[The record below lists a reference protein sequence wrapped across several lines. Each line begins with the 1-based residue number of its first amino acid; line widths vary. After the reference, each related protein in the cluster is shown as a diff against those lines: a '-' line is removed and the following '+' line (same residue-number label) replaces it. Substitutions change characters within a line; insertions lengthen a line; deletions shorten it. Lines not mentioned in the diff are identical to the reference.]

1 MVDRSLPPFRKNL
14 KLDTLSKKDF
24 NKINSFGK
32 KNPDKL
38 FYVIRINY
46 GGGLFSIV
54 LYVLTEIKF
63 AISINAIPIVD
74 MEYFITKYNE
84 GKKIKKTFN
93 SWEYYFYN
101 VSNYNLEEVYQSKN
115 VIINSGVPDKKMPRD
130 WLSDPKIYNYY
141 FKKYIKI
148 KPEFHKISKKIYLKY
163 LSNNNV
169 LGVHFR
175 GKGMYNTPGHPF
187 TPTPKQMLNK
197 VNEFLKKGYD
207 KIFLVTAQKD
217 YLNVFKKKF
226 GKKVF
231 F

>member
-1 MVDRSLPPFRKNL
+1 MINFLKIKIIKLIRKKMV

-141 FKKYIKI
+141 YQII
-148 KPEFHKISKKIYLKY
+148 
-163 LSNNNV
+163 
-169 LGVHFR
+169 
-175 GKGMYNTPGHPF
+175 M
-187 TPTPKQMLNK
+187 
-197 VNEFLKKGYD
+197 
-207 KIFLVTAQKD
+207 FLVSILEVKECTIPLDIHLRQHQNKC
-217 YLNVFKKKF
+217 LIKSMNF
-226 GKKVF
+226 
-231 F
+231 